1 MSLVQII
8 LEGRKEDFAKKF
20 SNKFTEEQLRAIIDK
35 SDVLPGQHK
44 YLNFLGKVVNP
55 KNFNTDLNIVVK
67 LLEKFSTVS
76 QNLSLKDINQYD
88 KISTLKKVLDDY
100 DNRIRREIK
109 TVDDADV
116 VYEDDEMTVVSPK
129 THKSSCYFGSG
140 TKWCTAASDSGHY
153 DRYNQDGKLF
163 YFVSKTKPTSD
174 PTYKVALLKKF
185 DGTETYY
192 NAPDDSFRTGWIFG
206 TEKLEKILSR
216 INSYISTTFA
226 DQLKIWNDKELA
238 EKERQRLNREANERI
253 QRQKLELAEQ
263 RRQTNEW
270 DIEDTDDIGLRANA
284 LFKYLV
290 SIGELEE
297 LTPELKAQF
306 DRAKRQL
313 AEYQR
318 QYDSQEN
325 AYEDTDLIADMAAVE
340 EELDEFEQLSDVYV
354 LLPVQYGHYGLT
366 QFENMVDGTEWAV
379 GDEGEMEEASREA
392 VESMLDDIGIEG
404 FNRSFVENHI
414 DEDGVESYI
423 RDFFD
428 HDVNENPE
436 VYLDDDSKNL
446 SSSQEEEIAK
456 LKQEEIE
463 LESKRNELETQKEA
477 YDTGNEDWEEQYD
490 AFNDMIFEIEDRLLE
505 IPDEIEEIND
515 NPDGDYD
522 QNDIDK
528 IIDDQVYQY
537 TSNIESFVSNFMGMD
552 YFQWILDHDFINKE
566 ELIESVVDSDGYGF
580 SLNSYDGDVNE
591 EVIDGTTYYIVR
603 VN

>member
-44 YLNFLGKVVNP
+44 YLNFLGKVVNSR
-55 KNFNTDLNIVVK
+55 NFNADLNIVVK

-76 QNLSLKDINQYD
+76 QNLNLKDINQYD
-88 KISTLKKVLDDY
+88 KISTLKKELDDY

-116 VYEDDEMTVVSPK
+116 VYEDNEMTVVSPK

-185 DGTETYY
+185 DGSETYY
-192 NAPDDSFRTGWIFG
+192 DAPDDSFRTGWIFG

-238 EKERQRLNREANERI
+238 EKERQRLNREANERA
-253 QRQKLELAEQ
+253 QRQQLERAEQ

-270 DIEDTDDIGLRANA
+270 DLEDTDDIGLRANA

-290 SIGELEE
+290 SIDNLQE
-297 LTPELKAQF
+297 LTPEIKA
-306 DRAKRQL
+306 RIVAAEREL
-313 AEYQR
+313 AQYQE

-325 AYEDTDLIADMAAVE
+325 ADEDTDLVDNIAALEV
-340 EELDEFEQLSDVYV
+340 ELDEYKELTDVYT
-354 LLPVQYGHYGLT
+354 LLPAQYGHHGLT
-366 QFENMVDGTEWAV
+366 QFENILDGTEWAV
-379 GDEGEMEEASREA
+379 GNESEMEEASRES
-392 VESMLDDIGIEG
+392 VESLIDDMGVQG
-404 FNRSFVENHI
+404 FNRSFVENYVN
-414 DEDGVESYI
+414 EDAVESYI
-423 RDFFD
+423 RDFFNQ
-428 HDVNENPE
+428 DVYESPE
-436 VYLDDDSKNL
+436 SYLDDDDKHT
-446 SSSQEEEIAK
+446 SSSQKQEIEN
-456 LKQEEIE
+456 LRQEEIE
-463 LESKRNELETQKEA
+463 LDTERNELNSDDFE
-477 YDTGNEDWEEQYD
+477 EDYIEQRTS
-490 AFNDMIFEIEDRLLE
+490 EIETRLLE
-505 IPDEIEEIND
+505 IQDEMDEISD

-522 QNDIDK
+522 EDAIERVIDER
-528 IIDDQVYQY
+528 VSNY
-537 TSNIESFVSNFMGMD
+537 TSDLESFVGDFMGTD
-552 YFQWILDHDFINKE
+552 YFEWIVDNDFIDKDA
-566 ELIESVVDSDGYGF
+566 LIEGAVDSDGYGV
-580 SLNSYDGDVNE
+580 SLSSYDGDVNE
-591 EVIDGTTYYIVR
+591 EVIDDITYYIIR
-603 VN
+603 VS

>member
-116 VYEDDEMTVVSPK
+116 VYEDNEMTVVSPK

-238 EKERQRLNREANERI
+238 EKERQRLNREANERV
-253 QRQKLELAEQ
+253 QRQKLELAE
-263 RRQTNEW
+263 RRRESNDW
-270 DIEDTDDIGLRANA
+270 DLEDTDDIGLRANA

-290 SIGELEE
+290 SINNLQELTLENKSEIARIENEITRLQAEYDNDEEVRGDLLDEISELE
-297 LTPELKAQF
+297 
-306 DRAKRQL
+306 D
-313 AEYQR
+313 
-318 QYDSQEN
+318 
-325 AYEDTDLIADMAAVE
+325 
-340 EELDEFEQLSDVYV
+340 ELDEYKELTDVYT

-379 GDEGEMEEASREA
+379 GDEGEMEQASREG
-392 VESMLDDIGIEG
+392 VESMLDDIGFEG
-404 FNRSFVENHI
+404 FNPSFIENHI

-423 RDFFD
+423 RDFFN
-428 HDVNENPE
+428 HDVYDNPE
-436 VYLDDDSKNL
+436 SYLDDDNKEI
-446 SSSQEEEIAK
+446 SSSQKQEIAE
-456 LKQEEIE
+456 LRQEEIE
-463 LESKRNELETQKEA
+463 LDTKRNELETQKEA

-490 AFNDMIFEIEDRLLE
+490 AFNDMISEIEDRLLE
-505 IPDEIEEIND
+505 IQDEIEEINN

-522 QNDIDK
+522 EDAIERV
-528 IIDDQVYQY
+528 IDDRVSDY
-537 TSNIESFVSNFMGMD
+537 TRDIESFVSEFMGTD
-552 YFQWILDHDFINKE
+552 YFEWIIEHDFIDKDG
-566 ELIESVVDSDGYGF
+566 LIEGVIESDGYGV
-580 SLNSYDGDVNE
+580 SLSSYDGDVNE
-591 EVIDGTTYYIVR
+591 EVVDGKTYYIIR
-603 VN
+603 VS

>member
-8 LEGRKEDFAKKF
+8 LESRKEDFAKKF
-20 SNKFTEEQLRAIIDK
+20 SNKFTEEQLRVIIDK

-55 KNFNTDLNIVVK
+55 RNFNADLNIVVK
-67 LLEKFSTVS
+67 LLEKFSTIS
-76 QNLSLKDINQYD
+76 QNLNLKDINQYD
-88 KISTLKKVLDDY
+88 KISTLKKELDDY

-116 VYEDDEMTVVSPK
+116 VYEDNEMTVVSPK

-238 EKERQRLNREANERI
+238 EKETQRLNREANERA
-253 QRQKLELAEQ
+253 QRQQLERAEQ

-270 DIEDTDDIGLRANA
+270 DLEDTDDIGLRANA

-290 SIGELEE
+290 SIDNLQE
-297 LTPELKAQF
+297 LTPEIKA
-306 DRAKRQL
+306 RIVAAEREL
-313 AEYQR
+313 AQYQE

-325 AYEDTDLIADMAAVE
+325 ADEDTDLVDNIAALEV
-340 EELDEFEQLSDVYV
+340 ELDEYKELTDVYT
-354 LLPVQYGHYGLT
+354 LLPAQYGHYGLT
-366 QFENMVDGTEWAV
+366 QFENILDGTEWAV
-379 GDEGEMEEASREA
+379 GNESEMEEASREA
-392 VESMLDDIGIEG
+392 VESLIDDIGIEG
-404 FNRSFVENHI
+404 FNPSFIENHI

-423 RDFFD
+423 RDFFN
-428 HDVNENPE
+428 HDVYDSPE
-436 VYLDDDSKNL
+436 SYLDDDDKEI
-446 SSSQEEEIAK
+446 SSSQKQEIAE
-456 LKQEEIE
+456 LRQEEIE
-463 LESKRNELETQKEA
+463 LDTERDELNSDDFE
-477 YDTGNEDWEEQYD
+477 EDYIEQRTS
-490 AFNDMIFEIEDRLLE
+490 EIETRLLE
-505 IPDEIEEIND
+505 IQDEIEEINN

-522 QNDIDK
+522 EEAIEK
-528 IIDDQVYQY
+528 AIDDKVSEY
-537 TSNIESFVSNFMGMD
+537 TGNIESFVSNFIGID
-552 YFQWILDHDFINKE
+552 YVQWIRDHDFIDKDAF
-566 ELIESVVDSDGYGF
+566 IESIVDADGYGI

-591 EVIDGTTYYIVR
+591 EVVDGRTYYIIR
-603 VN
+603 VS

>member
-55 KNFNTDLNIVVK
+55 RNFNSDLNIVVK
-67 LLEKFSTVS
+67 LLEKFSTIS
-76 QNLSLKDINQYD
+76 QNLNLKDINQYD
-88 KISTLKKVLDDY
+88 KISTLKKELDDY

-116 VYEDDEMTVVSPK
+116 VYEDNEMTVVSPK

-253 QRQKLELAEQ
+253 QRQKLELAE
-263 RRQTNEW
+263 RRRESNDW
-270 DIEDTDDIGLRANA
+270 DLEDTDDIGLRANA

-290 SIGELEE
+290 SISELEE
-297 LTPELKAQF
+297 LTPEIKNRIAE
-306 DRAKRQL
+306 AERQL
-313 AEYQR
+313 SQYQE

-325 AYEDTDLIADMAAVE
+325 ANEDTDLVDNIAALEV
-340 EELDEFEQLSDVYV
+340 ELDEYKELSDVYV

-379 GDEGEMEEASREA
+379 GDESEMEQSSREA
-392 VESMLDDIGIEG
+392 VESLIDDIGIEG
-404 FNRSFVENHI
+404 FNPSFIENHI

-423 RDFFD
+423 RDFFN
-428 HDVNENPE
+428 HDVYDSPE
-436 VYLDDDSKNL
+436 SYLDDDDKEI
-446 SSSQEEEIAK
+446 SSSQKQEIAE
-456 LKQEEIE
+456 LRQEEIE
-463 LESKRNELETQKEA
+463 LDTERDELNSDDFE
-477 YDTGNEDWEEQYD
+477 EDYIEQRTS
-490 AFNDMIFEIEDRLLE
+490 EIETRLLE
-505 IPDEIEEIND
+505 IQDEIEEINN

-522 QNDIDK
+522 EEAIEK
-528 IIDDQVYQY
+528 AIDDKVSEY
-537 TSNIESFVSNFMGMD
+537 TGNIESFVSNFIGID
-552 YFQWILDHDFINKE
+552 YVQWIRDHDFIDKDSF
-566 ELIESVVDSDGYGF
+566 IESVVDADGYGI

-591 EVIDGTTYYIVR
+591 EVVDGRTYYIIR
-603 VN
+603 VS

>member
-55 KNFNTDLNIVVK
+55 KNFNADLNIVVK

-88 KISTLKKVLDDY
+88 KISTLKKELDDY

-116 VYEDDEMTVVSPK
+116 VYEDNEMTVVSPK

-238 EKERQRLNREANERI
+238 EKERQRLNREANERV
-253 QRQKLELAEQ
+253 QRQKLELAE
-263 RRQTNEW
+263 RRRESNDW
-270 DIEDTDDIGLRANA
+270 DLEDTDDIGLRANA

-290 SIGELEE
+290 SINNLQELTLENKSEIARIENEITRLQAEYDNDEEVRGDLLDEISELE
-297 LTPELKAQF
+297 
-306 DRAKRQL
+306 D
-313 AEYQR
+313 
-318 QYDSQEN
+318 
-325 AYEDTDLIADMAAVE
+325 
-340 EELDEFEQLSDVYV
+340 ELDEYKELTDVYT

-379 GDEGEMEEASREA
+379 GDESEMEQASREG
-392 VESMLDDIGIEG
+392 VESMLDDIGFEG
-404 FNRSFVENHI
+404 FNPSFIENHI

-423 RDFFD
+423 RDFFN
-428 HDVNENPE
+428 HDVYDNPE
-436 VYLDDDSKNL
+436 SYLDDDNKEI
-446 SSSQEEEIAK
+446 SSSQKQEIAE
-456 LKQEEIE
+456 LRQEEIE
-463 LESKRNELETQKEA
+463 LDTKRNELETQKEA

-490 AFNDMIFEIEDRLLE
+490 AFNDMISEIEDRLLE

-515 NPDGDYD
+515 NPNGDYD

-552 YFQWILDHDFINKE
+552 YFQWIIDHDFINKE
-566 ELIESVVDSDGYGF
+566 ELIESVVDSDGYGI

>member
-55 KNFNTDLNIVVK
+55 RNFNADLNIVVK
-67 LLEKFSTVS
+67 LLEKFSTIS
-76 QNLSLKDINQYD
+76 QNLNLKDINQYD
-88 KISTLKKVLDDY
+88 KISTLKKELDDY

-116 VYEDDEMTVVSPK
+116 VYEDNEMTVVSPK

-226 DQLKIWNDKELA
+226 DQLKIWNDNELA
-238 EKERQRLNREANERI
+238 EKERQRLNREANERA
-253 QRQKLELAEQ
+253 QRGQLARAEQ

-270 DIEDTDDIGLRANA
+270 DLEDTDDVGLRANA

-290 SIGELEE
+290 SIDNLQE
-297 LTPELKAQF
+297 LTPENKSEIARIENEITRLQ
-306 DRAKRQL
+306 
-313 AEYQR
+313 AEYDNDEEVR
-318 QYDSQEN
+318 GDLLDEISEL
-325 AYEDTDLIADMAAVE
+325 EDKLG
-340 EELDEFEQLSDVYV
+340 ELDELTDVYT
-354 LLPVQYGHYGLT
+354 LLPAQYGHYGLT
-366 QFENMVDGTEWAV
+366 QFENIVDGTEWAV
-379 GDEGEMEEASREA
+379 GNESEMEEASREA
-392 VESMLDDIGIEG
+392 VESLIDDIGLEG
-404 FNRSFVENHI
+404 FNPSFIENHI

-423 RDFFD
+423 RDFFN
-428 HDVNENPE
+428 HDVYDSPE
-436 VYLDDDSKNL
+436 SYLDDDDKEI
-446 SSSQEEEIAK
+446 SSSQKQEIAE
-456 LKQEEIE
+456 LRQEEIE
-463 LESKRNELETQKEA
+463 LDTERDELNSDDFE
-477 YDTGNEDWEEQYD
+477 EDYIEQRTS
-490 AFNDMIFEIEDRLLE
+490 EIETRLLE
-505 IPDEIEEIND
+505 IQDEIEEINN

-522 QNDIDK
+522 EEAIEK
-528 IIDDQVYQY
+528 AIDDKVSEY
-537 TSNIESFVSNFMGMD
+537 TGNIESFVSNFIGID
-552 YFQWILDHDFINKE
+552 YVQWIRDHDFIDKDAF
-566 ELIESVVDSDGYGF
+566 IESIVDADGYGI

-591 EVIDGTTYYIVR
+591 EVVDGRTYYIIR
-603 VN
+603 VS

>member
-55 KNFNTDLNIVVK
+55 RNFNADLNIVVK

-116 VYEDDEMTVVSPK
+116 VYEDNEMIVVSPK

-140 TKWCTAASDSGHY
+140 TKWCTTASDSGHY

-163 YFVSKTKPTSD
+163 YFISKTKPTSD

-253 QRQKLELAEQ
+253 QRQKLELAER

-297 LTPELKAQF
+297 LTPEIKTRIAE
-306 DRAKRQL
+306 AERQL
-313 AEYQR
+313 AQYQE

-325 AYEDTDLIADMAAVE
+325 ANEDTDLVDNIAALEV
-340 EELDEFEQLSDVYV
+340 ELDEYKELSDVYV

-379 GDEGEMEEASREA
+379 GDESEMEQSSREA
-392 VESMLDDIGIEG
+392 VESLIDDIGIEG
-404 FNRSFVENHI
+404 FNPSFIENHI

-423 RDFFD
+423 RDFFN
-428 HDVNENPE
+428 HDVYDSPE
-436 VYLDDDSKNL
+436 SYLDDDDKEI
-446 SSSQEEEIAK
+446 SSSQKQEIAE
-456 LKQEEIE
+456 LRQEEIE
-463 LESKRNELETQKEA
+463 LDTERDELNSDDFE
-477 YDTGNEDWEEQYD
+477 EDYIEQRTS
-490 AFNDMIFEIEDRLLE
+490 EIETRLLE
-505 IPDEIEEIND
+505 IQDEIEEINN

-522 QNDIDK
+522 EEAIEK
-528 IIDDQVYQY
+528 AIDDKVSEY
-537 TSNIESFVSNFMGMD
+537 TGNIESFVSNFIGID
-552 YFQWILDHDFINKE
+552 YVQWIRDHDFIDRDSF
-566 ELIESVVDSDGYGF
+566 IESVVDADGYGI

-591 EVIDGTTYYIVR
+591 EVIDGRTYYIIR
-603 VN
+603 VS

>member
-55 KNFNTDLNIVVK
+55 RNFNADLNIVVK

-116 VYEDDEMTVVSPK
+116 VYEDNEMIVVSPK

-140 TKWCTAASDSGHY
+140 TKWCTTASDSGHY

-163 YFVSKTKPTSD
+163 YFISKTKPTSD

-253 QRQKLELAEQ
+253 QREKLERAEQ

-297 LTPELKAQF
+297 LTPEIKTRIAE
-306 DRAKRQL
+306 AERQL
-313 AEYQR
+313 AQYQE

-325 AYEDTDLIADMAAVE
+325 ANEDTDLVANIEALE
-340 EELDEFEQLSDVYV
+340 EELDGYKELTDVYG

-366 QFENMVDGTEWAV
+366 QFENIVDGTEWAV

-456 LKQEEIE
+456 LKQEEV
-463 LESKRNELETQKEA
+463 ELETER
-477 YDTGNEDWEEQYD
+477 DELNSDDFEEDYIEQRTS
-490 AFNDMIFEIEDRLLE
+490 EIETRLLE
-505 IPDEIEEIND
+505 IQDEIEEIND
-515 NPDGDYD
+515 NPNGDYD

-566 ELIESVVDSDGYGF
+566 ELIESVVDSDGYGI

>member
-1 MSLVQII
+1 M
-8 LEGRKEDFAKKF
+8 
-20 SNKFTEEQLRAIIDK
+20 
-35 SDVLPGQHK
+35 
-44 YLNFLGKVVNP
+44 VNP
-55 KNFNTDLNIVVK
+55 KNFNADLNIVVK

-116 VYEDDEMTVVSPK
+116 VYEDNEMTVVSPK

-290 SIGELEE
+290 SINNLQELTLENKSEIARIENEITRLQAEYDNDEEVRGDLLDEISELE
-297 LTPELKAQF
+297 
-306 DRAKRQL
+306 D
-313 AEYQR
+313 
-318 QYDSQEN
+318 
-325 AYEDTDLIADMAAVE
+325 
-340 EELDEFEQLSDVYV
+340 ELDEYKELTDVYT

-379 GDEGEMEEASREA
+379 GDEGEMEQASREG
-392 VESMLDDIGIEG
+392 VESMLDDIGFEG
-404 FNRSFVENHI
+404 FNPSFIENHI

-423 RDFFD
+423 RDFFN
-428 HDVNENPE
+428 HDVYDNPE
-436 VYLDDDSKNL
+436 SYLDDDNKEI
-446 SSSQEEEIAK
+446 SSSQKQEIAE
-456 LKQEEIE
+456 LRQEEIE
-463 LESKRNELETQKEA
+463 LDTKRNELETQKEA

-490 AFNDMIFEIEDRLLE
+490 AFNDMISEIEDRLLE
-505 IPDEIEEIND
+505 IQDEIEEINN
-515 NPDGDYD
+515 NPDGDYNED
-522 QNDIDK
+522 DIEK
-528 IIDDQVYQY
+528 VIDDRVSEY
-537 TSNIESFVSNFMGMD
+537 TSNIESFVNNFIGVE
-552 YFQWILDHDFINKE
+552 YLQWILDHDFIDKDAF
-566 ELIESVVDSDGYGF
+566 IESVVDSDGYGI

-591 EVIDGTTYYIVR
+591 EVIDGRTYYIIR

>member
-55 KNFNTDLNIVVK
+55 RNFNADLNIVVK

-88 KISTLKKVLDDY
+88 KIGTLKKVLDDY

-116 VYEDDEMTVVSPK
+116 VYEDNEMIVVSPK

-140 TKWCTAASDSGHY
+140 TKWCTTASDSGHY

-163 YFVSKTKPTSD
+163 YFISKTKPTSD

-253 QRQKLELAEQ
+253 QRQKLERAEQ

-297 LTPELKAQF
+297 LTPEIKTRIAE
-306 DRAKRQL
+306 AERQL
-313 AEYQR
+313 AQYQE

-325 AYEDTDLIADMAAVE
+325 ANEDTDLVANIEALE
-340 EELDEFEQLSDVYV
+340 EELDGYKELTDVYG

-366 QFENMVDGTEWAV
+366 QFENIVDGTEWAV

-456 LKQEEIE
+456 LKQEEV
-463 LESKRNELETQKEA
+463 ELETER
-477 YDTGNEDWEEQYD
+477 DELNSDDFEEDYIEQRTS
-490 AFNDMIFEIEDRLLE
+490 EIETRLLE
-505 IPDEIEEIND
+505 IQDEIEEIND
-515 NPDGDYD
+515 NPNGDYD

-552 YFQWILDHDFINKE
+552 YFQWILDHNFINKG
-566 ELIESVVDSDGYGF
+566 ELIESVVDSDGYGV

>member
-55 KNFNTDLNIVVK
+55 RNFNADLNIVVK
-67 LLEKFSTVS
+67 LLEKFSTIS

-116 VYEDDEMTVVSPK
+116 VYEDDEMIVVSPK

-140 TKWCTAASDSGHY
+140 TKWCTTASDSGHY

-163 YFVSKTKPTSD
+163 YFISKTKPTSD

-185 DGTETYY
+185 DGSETYY

-226 DQLKIWNDKELA
+226 DQIKIWNDKELA

-253 QRQKLELAEQ
+253 QRQQLERAEQ

-270 DIEDTDDIGLRANA
+270 DLEDTDDIGLRANA

-290 SIGELEE
+290 SIDNLQE
-297 LTPELKAQF
+297 LTPEIKA
-306 DRAKRQL
+306 RIVAAEREL
-313 AEYQR
+313 AQYQE

-325 AYEDTDLIADMAAVE
+325 ANEDTDLVDNIAALEV
-340 EELDEFEQLSDVYV
+340 ELDEYKELTDVYT
-354 LLPVQYGHYGLT
+354 LLPAQYGHHGLT
-366 QFENMVDGTEWAV
+366 QFENILDGTEWAV
-379 GDEGEMEEASREA
+379 GDESEMEEASRES
-392 VESMLDDIGIEG
+392 VESLLDDMGIQG
-404 FNRSFVENHI
+404 FNRSFVENYI
-414 DEDGVESYI
+414 DEDAAESYI
-423 RDFFD
+423 RDFFN
-428 HDVNENPE
+428 HDVYDSPE
-436 VYLDDDSKNL
+436 SYLSDDDKEI
-446 SSSQEEEIAK
+446 SSSQKQEIAE
-456 LKQEEIE
+456 LRQEEIE
-463 LESKRNELETQKEA
+463 LDTERNELNSDDFE
-477 YDTGNEDWEEQYD
+477 EDYIEQRTS
-490 AFNDMIFEIEDRLLE
+490 EIEIRLLE
-505 IPDEIEEIND
+505 IQDEIEEINN

-522 QNDIDK
+522 EDAIEK
-528 IIDDQVYQY
+528 VIDDRVSDY
-537 TSNIESFVSNFMGMD
+537 TSDLESFVSDFLGTD
-552 YFQWILDHDFINKE
+552 YFEWIVDNDLIDKNG
-566 ELIESVVDSDGYGF
+566 LIEGVVESDGYGV
-580 SLNSYDGDVNE
+580 SLSSYDGDVNE
-591 EVIDGTTYYIVR
+591 EVVDGRTYYIIR
-603 VN
+603 VS

>member
-55 KNFNTDLNIVVK
+55 KNFNADLNIVVK

-88 KISTLKKVLDDY
+88 KISTLKKELDDY

-116 VYEDDEMTVVSPK
+116 VYEDNEMTVVSPK

-226 DQLKIWNDKELA
+226 DQIKIWNDKELA
-238 EKERQRLNREANERI
+238 EKERQRLNREANERV
-253 QRQKLELAEQ
+253 QRQKLELAE
-263 RRQTNEW
+263 RRRESNDW
-270 DIEDTDDIGLRANA
+270 DLEDTDDIGLRANA

-290 SIGELEE
+290 SINNLQELTLENKSEIARIENEITRLQAEYDNDEEVRGDLLDEISELE
-297 LTPELKAQF
+297 
-306 DRAKRQL
+306 D
-313 AEYQR
+313 
-318 QYDSQEN
+318 
-325 AYEDTDLIADMAAVE
+325 
-340 EELDEFEQLSDVYV
+340 ELDEYKELTDVYT

-379 GDEGEMEEASREA
+379 GDESEMEQASLSA
-392 VESMLDDIGIEG
+392 VESLLDDIGFEG
-404 FNRSFVENHI
+404 FNPSFIENHI

-423 RDFFD
+423 RDFFN
-428 HDVNENPE
+428 HDVYDNPE
-436 VYLDDDSKNL
+436 SYLDDDNKEI
-446 SSSQEEEIAK
+446 SSSQKQEIAE
-456 LKQEEIE
+456 LRQEEIE
-463 LESKRNELETQKEA
+463 LDTKRNELETQKEA

-490 AFNDMIFEIEDRLLE
+490 AFNDMISEIEDRLLE
-505 IPDEIEEIND
+505 IPDEIEEINN
-515 NPDGDYD
+515 NPDGDYNED
-522 QNDIDK
+522 DIEK
-528 IIDDQVYQY
+528 VIDDRVSEY
-537 TSNIESFVSNFMGMD
+537 TSNIESFVNNFIGVE
-552 YFQWILDHDFINKE
+552 YLQWILDHDFIDKDAF
-566 ELIESVVDSDGYGF
+566 IESVVDSDGYGI

-591 EVIDGTTYYIVR
+591 EVIDGRTYYIIR

>member
-1 MSLVQII
+1 M
-8 LEGRKEDFAKKF
+8 
-20 SNKFTEEQLRAIIDK
+20 
-35 SDVLPGQHK
+35 
-44 YLNFLGKVVNP
+44 VNP
-55 KNFNTDLNIVVK
+55 KNFNADLNIVVK

-116 VYEDDEMTVVSPK
+116 VYEDNEMTVVSPK

-238 EKERQRLNREANERI
+238 EKERQRLNREANERV

-290 SIGELEE
+290 SINNLQELTLENKSEIARIENEITRLQAEYDNDEEVRGDLLDEISELE
-297 LTPELKAQF
+297 
-306 DRAKRQL
+306 D
-313 AEYQR
+313 
-318 QYDSQEN
+318 
-325 AYEDTDLIADMAAVE
+325 
-340 EELDEFEQLSDVYV
+340 ELDEYKELTDVYT

-379 GDEGEMEEASREA
+379 GDEGEMEQASREG
-392 VESMLDDIGIEG
+392 VESMLDDIGFEG
-404 FNRSFVENHI
+404 FNPSFIENHI

-423 RDFFD
+423 RDFFN
-428 HDVNENPE
+428 HDVYDNPE
-436 VYLDDDSKNL
+436 SYLDDDNKEI
-446 SSSQEEEIAK
+446 SSSQKQEIAE
-456 LKQEEIE
+456 LRQEEIE
-463 LESKRNELETQKEA
+463 LDTKRNELETQKEA

-490 AFNDMIFEIEDRLLE
+490 AFNDMISEIEDRLLE
-505 IPDEIEEIND
+505 IQDEIEEINN
-515 NPDGDYD
+515 NPDGDYNED
-522 QNDIDK
+522 DIEK
-528 IIDDQVYQY
+528 VIDDRVSEY
-537 TSNIESFVSNFMGMD
+537 TSNIESFVNNFIGVE
-552 YFQWILDHDFINKE
+552 YLQWILDHDFIDKDAF
-566 ELIESVVDSDGYGF
+566 IESVVDSDGYGI

-591 EVIDGTTYYIVR
+591 EVIDGRTYYIIR

>member
-55 KNFNTDLNIVVK
+55 RNFNADLNIVVK
-67 LLEKFSTVS
+67 LLEKFSTIS

-116 VYEDDEMTVVSPK
+116 VYEDDEMIVVSPK

-140 TKWCTAASDSGHY
+140 TKWCTTASDSGHY

-163 YFVSKTKPTSD
+163 YFISKTKPTSD

-253 QRQKLELAEQ
+253 QRQKLELAE
-263 RRQTNEW
+263 RRRENNDW
-270 DIEDTDDIGLRANA
+270 DLEDTDDIGLRANA

-290 SIGELEE
+290 SISELEE
-297 LTPELKAQF
+297 LTPEIKNRIAEAERELAQ
-306 DRAKRQL
+306 
-313 AEYQR
+313 YQE

-325 AYEDTDLIADMAAVE
+325 ANEDTDLVDNIAALEV
-340 EELDEFEQLSDVYV
+340 ELDEYKELSDVYV

-379 GDEGEMEEASREA
+379 GDESEMEQSSREA
-392 VESMLDDIGIEG
+392 VESLIDDIGIEG
-404 FNRSFVENHI
+404 FNLSFIENHI

-423 RDFFD
+423 RDFFN
-428 HDVNENPE
+428 HDVYDSPE
-436 VYLDDDSKNL
+436 SYLDDDDKEI
-446 SSSQEEEIAK
+446 SSSQKQEIAE
-456 LKQEEIE
+456 LRQEEIE
-463 LESKRNELETQKEA
+463 LDTERDELNSDDFE
-477 YDTGNEDWEEQYD
+477 EDYIEQRTS
-490 AFNDMIFEIEDRLLE
+490 EIETRLLE
-505 IPDEIEEIND
+505 IQDEIEEINN

-522 QNDIDK
+522 EEAIEK
-528 IIDDQVYQY
+528 AIDDKVSEY
-537 TSNIESFVSNFMGMD
+537 TGNIESFVSNFIGID
-552 YFQWILDHDFINKE
+552 YVQWIRDHDFIDKDAF
-566 ELIESVVDSDGYGF
+566 IESVVDVDGYGI

-591 EVIDGTTYYIVR
+591 EVVDGRTYYIIR
-603 VN
+603 VS

>member
-55 KNFNTDLNIVVK
+55 RNFNSDLNIVVK
-67 LLEKFSTVS
+67 LLEKFSTIS
-76 QNLSLKDINQYD
+76 QNLNLKDINQYD
-88 KISTLKKVLDDY
+88 KISTLKKELDDY

-116 VYEDDEMTVVSPK
+116 VYEDNEMTVVSPK

-270 DIEDTDDIGLRANA
+270 DLEDTDDVGLRANA

-290 SIGELEE
+290 SINNLQE
-297 LTPELKAQF
+297 LTPENKSEIARIENEITRLQ
-306 DRAKRQL
+306 
-313 AEYQR
+313 AEYDNDEEVR
-318 QYDSQEN
+318 GDLLDEISEL
-325 AYEDTDLIADMAAVE
+325 EDKLD
-340 EELDEFEQLSDVYV
+340 ELDELTDVYT
-354 LLPVQYGHYGLT
+354 LLPAQYGYNGLT
-366 QFENMVDGTEWAV
+366 QFENMIDGTEWAV
-379 GDEGEMEEASREA
+379 GDESEMEQASRES
-392 VESMLDDIGIEG
+392 VESLIDDIGIEG

-414 DEDGVESYI
+414 DEDGVEAYI
-423 RDFFD
+423 RDFFN
-428 HDVNENPE
+428 HDVYNSPE
-436 VYLDDDSKNL
+436 SYLDDDDKEI
-446 SSSQEEEIAK
+446 SSSQKQEIAE
-456 LKQEEIE
+456 LRQEEIK
-463 LESKRNELETQKEA
+463 LDTKRNELETQKEA
-477 YDTGNEDWEEQYD
+477 LDTENETWEEQYD
-490 AFNDMIFEIEDRLLE
+490 AFNDMISEIEDRLLE
-505 IPDEIEEIND
+505 IQDEIEEIND

-522 QNDIDK
+522 EDAIEK
-528 IIDDQVYQY
+528 VIDDRVSDY
-537 TSNIESFVSNFMGMD
+537 TRDIESFVSEFIGTD
-552 YFQWILDHDFINKE
+552 YFQWILDHDFVDKDAF
-566 ELIESVVDSDGYGF
+566 IESVVDSDGYGV

-591 EVIDGTTYYIVR
+591 EVIDGRTYYIIR
-603 VN
+603 VS

>member
-1 MSLVQII
+1 
-8 LEGRKEDFAKKF
+8 LEGRKEDFARKF
-20 SNKFTEEQLRAIIDK
+20 SNKFSEEQLRAIIDK

-55 KNFNTDLNIVVK
+55 RNFNADLNIVVK

-88 KISTLKKVLDDY
+88 KISTLKKTLDDY

-116 VYEDDEMTVVSPK
+116 IYEDNEMIVVSPK

-140 TKWCTAASDSGHY
+140 TKWCTTASDSGHY

-163 YFVSKTKPTSD
+163 YFISKTKPTSD

-185 DGTETYY
+185 DGSETYY

-238 EKERQRLNREANERI
+238 EKETQRLNREANERA
-253 QRQKLELAEQ
+253 QRQQLERAEQ

-270 DIEDTDDIGLRANA
+270 DLEDTDDIGLRANA

-290 SIGELEE
+290 LIDNLQE
-297 LTPELKAQF
+297 LTPEIKA
-306 DRAKRQL
+306 RIVAAEREL
-313 AEYQR
+313 AQYQE

-325 AYEDTDLIADMAAVE
+325 ADEDTDLVDNIAALEV
-340 EELDEFEQLSDVYV
+340 ELDEYKELSDVYV

-366 QFENMVDGTEWAV
+366 QFENILDGTEWAV
-379 GDEGEMEEASREA
+379 GNESEMEEASREA
-392 VESMLDDIGIEG
+392 VESLIDDIGIEG
-404 FNRSFVENHI
+404 FNPSFIENHI

-423 RDFFD
+423 RDFFN
-428 HDVNENPE
+428 HDVYDSPE
-436 VYLDDDSKNL
+436 SYLDDDDKEI
-446 SSSQEEEIAK
+446 SSSQKQEIAE
-456 LKQEEIE
+456 LRQEEIE
-463 LESKRNELETQKEA
+463 LDTERDELNSDDFE
-477 YDTGNEDWEEQYD
+477 EDYIEQRTS
-490 AFNDMIFEIEDRLLE
+490 EIETRLLE
-505 IPDEIEEIND
+505 IQDEIEEINN

-522 QNDIDK
+522 EEAIEK
-528 IIDDQVYQY
+528 AIDDKVSEY
-537 TSNIESFVSNFMGMD
+537 TGNIESFVSNFIGID
-552 YFQWILDHDFINKE
+552 YVQWIRDHDFIDKDAF
-566 ELIESVVDSDGYGF
+566 IESIVDADGYGI

-591 EVIDGTTYYIVR
+591 EVVDGRTYYIIR
-603 VN
+603 VS

>member
-8 LEGRKEDFAKKF
+8 LEGRKEDFANKF

-55 KNFNTDLNIVVK
+55 RNFNADLNIVVK

-116 VYEDDEMTVVSPK
+116 VYEDNEMTVVSPT

-163 YFVSKTKPTSD
+163 YFISKTKPTSD

-238 EKERQRLNREANERI
+238 EKERQRLNREATERI

-270 DIEDTDDIGLRANA
+270 DIEDTDDIGLKANA

-290 SIGELEE
+290 SIGDIEE
-297 LTPELKAQF
+297 LTPEIKTRIAE
-306 DRAKRQL
+306 AERQL
-313 AEYQR
+313 AQYQE

-325 AYEDTDLIADMAAVE
+325 ANEDTDLVANIEALE
-340 EELDEFEQLSDVYV
+340 EELDGYKELTDVYT

-366 QFENMVDGTEWAV
+366 QFENMASGTEWAV
-379 GDEGEMEEASREA
+379 GNEGEMEEASREA
-392 VESMLDDIGIEG
+392 VESLLEEIGIQG
-404 FNRSFVENHI
+404 FNPSFVENHI

-456 LKQEEIE
+456 LKQEEV
-463 LESKRNELETQKEA
+463 ELETER
-477 YDTGNEDWEEQYD
+477 DELNSDDFEEDYIEQRTS
-490 AFNDMIFEIEDRLLE
+490 EIEDRLLE
-505 IPDEIEEIND
+505 IQDEIEEIND
-515 NPDGDYD
+515 NPNGDYD

-528 IIDDQVYQY
+528 IIDDQVYQF
-537 TSNIESFVSNFMGMD
+537 TRDRESFVSYFMGMD
-552 YFQWILDHDFINKE
+552 YFQWIIDHDFINKE
-566 ELIESVVDSDGYGF
+566 ELIESVVDSDGYGI

-591 EVIDGTTYYIVR
+591 EVIDGRTYYIIR
-603 VN
+603 VS

>member
-55 KNFNTDLNIVVK
+55 RNFNADLNIVVK

-116 VYEDDEMTVVSPK
+116 VYEDDEMIVVSPK

-140 TKWCTAASDSGHY
+140 TKWCTTASDSGHY

-270 DIEDTDDIGLRANA
+270 DIENTDDIGLRANA

-297 LTPELKAQF
+297 LTPEIKTRIAE
-306 DRAKRQL
+306 AERQL
-313 AEYQR
+313 AQYQE

-325 AYEDTDLIADMAAVE
+325 ANEDTDLVANIEALE
-340 EELDEFEQLSDVYV
+340 EELDGYKELTDVYT

-379 GDEGEMEEASREA
+379 GDEGEMEQASREA

-456 LKQEEIE
+456 LKQEEV
-463 LESKRNELETQKEA
+463 ELETER
-477 YDTGNEDWEEQYD
+477 DELNSDDFEEDYIEQRTS
-490 AFNDMIFEIEDRLLE
+490 EIETRLLE
-505 IPDEIEEIND
+505 IQDEIEEIND
-515 NPDGDYD
+515 NPNGDYD

-566 ELIESVVDSDGYGF
+566 ELIESVVDSDGYGV
-580 SLNSYDGDVNE
+580 SLSSYDGDVNE

-603 VN
+603 VS

>member
-20 SNKFTEEQLRAIIDK
+20 SNKFTEEQLRVIIDK

-55 KNFNTDLNIVVK
+55 RNFNSDLNIAVK
-67 LLEKFSTVS
+67 LLEKFSTVG
-76 QNLSLKDINQYD
+76 QNLSLKDINKYD
-88 KISTLKKVLDDY
+88 KISTLKNALDDY

-116 VYEDDEMTVVSPK
+116 VYEDNEMIVVSPK
-129 THKSSCYFGSG
+129 THKSSCYFGAG
-140 TKWCTAASDSGHY
+140 TKWCTTSTDSGHY

-163 YFVSKTKPTSD
+163 YFISKTKPTSD

-185 DGTETYY
+185 DGNETYY

-226 DQLKIWNDKELA
+226 DQIKIWNDKELA
-238 EKERQRLNREANERI
+238 EKERQRLNREADER
-253 QRQKLELAEQ
+253 RRREKLAAAEE

-270 DIEDTDDIGLRANA
+270 DIEDTDDVGIRANA

-297 LTPELKAQF
+297 LTPELKAQI
-306 DRAKRQL
+306 DRAERQL

-325 AYEDTDLIADMAAVE
+325 ANEDTDLVADIAAVE
-340 EELDEFEQLSDVYV
+340 DELDELKQLSDVYV

-366 QFENMVDGTEWAV
+366 QFENMVDETEWAV
-379 GDEGEMEEASREA
+379 GDEGEMEEASRDA
-392 VESMLDDIGIEG
+392 VQSLLDDMGFEG
-404 FNRSFVENHI
+404 FSKSFVENYI
-414 DEDGVESYI
+414 DEDAVESYI

-428 HDVNENPE
+428 HDINENPD
-436 VYLDDDSKNL
+436 VYLDESERELSDSQK
-446 SSSQEEEIAK
+446 QEIEK

-463 LESKRNELETQKEA
+463 LESERDELDPDDFE
-477 YDTGNEDWEEQYD
+477 EDYIEERTSQ
-490 AFNDMIFEIEDRLLE
+490 IEDRLLE
-505 IPDEIEEIND
+505 IADEIEEIND
-515 NPDGDYD
+515 NPDGDYSQD
-522 QNDIDK
+522 AIDNAVEDRVND
-528 IIDDQVYQY
+528 Y
-537 TSNIESFVSNFMGMD
+537 SRNLESFVVDFLGID
-552 YFQWILDHDFINKE
+552 YHDFIIDNDFIDKDNF
-566 ELIESVVDSDGYGF
+566 IQGVVDSDGYGV
-580 SLNSYDGDVNE
+580 SLSSYDGDYNE
-591 EVIDGTTYYIVR
+591 VEVDGRTYYIIR
-603 VN
+603 VS

>member
-55 KNFNTDLNIVVK
+55 RNFNADLNIVVK

-116 VYEDDEMTVVSPK
+116 VYEDNEMIVVSPK

-140 TKWCTAASDSGHY
+140 TKWCTTASDSGHY

-163 YFVSKTKPTSD
+163 YFISKTKPTSD

-185 DGTETYY
+185 DGNETYY

-226 DQLKIWNDKELA
+226 DQIKIWNDKELA

-297 LTPELKAQF
+297 LTPEIKTRIAE
-306 DRAKRQL
+306 AERQL
-313 AEYQR
+313 AQYQE

-325 AYEDTDLIADMAAVE
+325 ANEDTDLVANIEALE
-340 EELDEFEQLSDVYV
+340 EELDGYKE
-354 LLPVQYGHYGLT
+354 LT
-366 QFENMVDGTEWAV
+366 DSNTGIMV
-379 GDEGEMEEASREA
+379 
-392 VESMLDDIGIEG
+392 
-404 FNRSFVENHI
+404 
-414 DEDGVESYI
+414 
-423 RDFFD
+423 
-428 HDVNENPE
+428 
-436 VYLDDDSKNL
+436 
-446 SSSQEEEIAK
+446 
-456 LKQEEIE
+456 
-463 LESKRNELETQKEA
+463 
-477 YDTGNEDWEEQYD
+477 
-490 AFNDMIFEIEDRLLE
+490 
-505 IPDEIEEIND
+505 
-515 NPDGDYD
+515 
-522 QNDIDK
+522 
-528 IIDDQVYQY
+528 
-537 TSNIESFVSNFMGMD
+537 
-552 YFQWILDHDFINKE
+552 
-566 ELIESVVDSDGYGF
+566 
-580 SLNSYDGDVNE
+580 
-591 EVIDGTTYYIVR
+591 
-603 VN
+603 

>member
-55 KNFNTDLNIVVK
+55 RNFNADLNIVVK
-67 LLEKFSTVS
+67 LLEKFSTIS
-76 QNLSLKDINQYD
+76 QNLNLKDINQYD
-88 KISTLKKVLDDY
+88 KISTLKKELDDY

-116 VYEDDEMTVVSPK
+116 VYEDNEMTVVSPK

-226 DQLKIWNDKELA
+226 DQLKIWNDNELA
-238 EKERQRLNREANERI
+238 EKERQRLNREANERA
-253 QRQKLELAEQ
+253 QRGQLARAEQ

-270 DIEDTDDIGLRANA
+270 DLEDTDDVGLRANA

-290 SIGELEE
+290 SIDNLQE
-297 LTPELKAQF
+297 LTPEIKA
-306 DRAKRQL
+306 RIVAAEREL
-313 AEYQR
+313 AQYQE

-325 AYEDTDLIADMAAVE
+325 ADEDTDLVDNIAALEV
-340 EELDEFEQLSDVYV
+340 ELDEYKELTDVYT
-354 LLPVQYGHYGLT
+354 LLPAQYGHYGLT
-366 QFENMVDGTEWAV
+366 QFENILDGTEWAV
-379 GDEGEMEEASREA
+379 GNESEMEEASREA
-392 VESMLDDIGIEG
+392 VESLIDDIGIEG
-404 FNRSFVENHI
+404 FNPSFIENHI

-423 RDFFD
+423 RDFFN
-428 HDVNENPE
+428 HDVYDSPE
-436 VYLDDDSKNL
+436 SYLDDDDKEI
-446 SSSQEEEIAK
+446 SSSQKQEIAE
-456 LKQEEIE
+456 LRQEEIE
-463 LESKRNELETQKEA
+463 LDTERDELNSDDFE
-477 YDTGNEDWEEQYD
+477 EDYIEQRTS
-490 AFNDMIFEIEDRLLE
+490 EIETRLLE
-505 IPDEIEEIND
+505 IQDEIEEINN

-522 QNDIDK
+522 EEAIEK
-528 IIDDQVYQY
+528 AIDDKVSEY
-537 TSNIESFVSNFMGMD
+537 TGNIESFVSNFIGID
-552 YFQWILDHDFINKE
+552 YVQWIRDHDFIDKDAF
-566 ELIESVVDSDGYGF
+566 IESIVDADGYGI

-591 EVIDGTTYYIVR
+591 EVVDGRRYYIIR

>member
-55 KNFNTDLNIVVK
+55 RNFNADLNIVVK
-67 LLEKFSTVS
+67 LLEKFSTIS
-76 QNLSLKDINQYD
+76 QNLNLKDINQYD
-88 KISTLKKVLDDY
+88 KISTLKKELDDY

-116 VYEDDEMTVVSPK
+116 VYEDNEMTVVSPK

-140 TKWCTAASDSGHY
+140 TKWCTTASDSGHY
-153 DRYNQDGKLF
+153 DKYNQDGKLF
-163 YFVSKTKPTSD
+163 YFISKTKPTSD

-253 QRQKLELAEQ
+253 QREQLARAEQ

-270 DIEDTDDIGLRANA
+270 DLEDTDDVGLRANA

-290 SIGELEE
+290 SKGDLQE
-297 LTPELKAQF
+297 LTPENKSEITRIENEITRLQ
-306 DRAKRQL
+306 
-313 AEYQR
+313 AEYDNDEEVR
-318 QYDSQEN
+318 GDLLDEISEL
-325 AYEDTDLIADMAAVE
+325 EDKLG
-340 EELDEFEQLSDVYV
+340 ELDELTDVYT
-354 LLPVQYGHYGLT
+354 LLPAQYGFYGLT
-366 QFENMVDGTEWAV
+366 QFENIVDGTEWAV
-379 GDEGEMEEASREA
+379 GDESEMEEASRSS
-392 VESMLDDIGIEG
+392 VESLIDDIGIGG
-404 FNRSFVENHI
+404 FNRSFVENYV
-414 DEDGVESYI
+414 DEDAVESYI
-423 RDFFD
+423 RDFFNY
-428 HDVNENPE
+428 DVYENPD
-436 VYLDDDSKNL
+436 VYLDDSDKEI
-446 SSSQEEEIAK
+446 SSSQKEEIAK
-456 LKQEEIE
+456 LRQEEIE
-463 LESKRNELETQKEA
+463 LDTKRNELETQKEA
-477 YDTGNEDWEEQYD
+477 LDTENETWEEQYD
-490 AFNDMIFEIEDRLLE
+490 EFNDIISEIEDRLLE
-505 IPDEIEEIND
+505 IQDEIEEINN

-522 QNDIDK
+522 EDAIERV
-528 IIDDQVYQY
+528 IDDRVSDY
-537 TSNIESFVSNFMGMD
+537 TRDIESFVSEFMGTD
-552 YFQWILDHDFINKE
+552 YFEWIIEHDFIDKDG
-566 ELIESVVDSDGYGF
+566 LIEGVVESDGYGV
-580 SLNSYDGDVNE
+580 SLSSYDGDVNE
-591 EVIDGTTYYIVR
+591 EVVDGKTYYIIR
-603 VN
+603 VS

>member
-55 KNFNTDLNIVVK
+55 KNFNADLNIVVK

-88 KISTLKKVLDDY
+88 KISTLKKELDDY

-116 VYEDDEMTVVSPK
+116 VYEDNEMTVVSPK

-238 EKERQRLNREANERI
+238 EKERQRLNREANERV
-253 QRQKLELAEQ
+253 QRQKLELAE
-263 RRQTNEW
+263 RRRESNDW
-270 DIEDTDDIGLRANA
+270 DLEDTDDIGLRANA

-290 SIGELEE
+290 SINNLQELTLENKSEIARIENEITRLQAEYDNDEEVRGDLLDEISELE
-297 LTPELKAQF
+297 
-306 DRAKRQL
+306 D
-313 AEYQR
+313 
-318 QYDSQEN
+318 
-325 AYEDTDLIADMAAVE
+325 
-340 EELDEFEQLSDVYV
+340 ELDEYKELTDVYT

-379 GDEGEMEEASREA
+379 GDEGEMEQASREG
-392 VESMLDDIGIEG
+392 VESMLDDIGFEG
-404 FNRSFVENHI
+404 FNPSFIENHI

-423 RDFFD
+423 RDFFN
-428 HDVNENPE
+428 HDVYDSPE
-436 VYLDDDSKNL
+436 SYLDDDNKEI
-446 SSSQEEEIAK
+446 SSSQKQEIAE
-456 LKQEEIE
+456 LRQEEIE
-463 LESKRNELETQKEA
+463 LDTKRNELETQKEA

-490 AFNDMIFEIEDRLLE
+490 AFNDMISEIEDRLLE
-505 IPDEIEEIND
+505 IQDEIEEINN
-515 NPDGDYD
+515 NPDGDYNED
-522 QNDIDK
+522 DIEK
-528 IIDDQVYQY
+528 VIDDRVSEY
-537 TSNIESFVSNFMGMD
+537 TSNIESFVNNFIGVE
-552 YFQWILDHDFINKE
+552 YLQWILDHDFIDKDAF
-566 ELIESVVDSDGYGF
+566 IESVVDSDGYGI

-591 EVIDGTTYYIVR
+591 EVIDGRTYYIIR

>member
-55 KNFNTDLNIVVK
+55 RNFNADLNIVVK
-67 LLEKFSTVS
+67 LLEKFSTIS
-76 QNLSLKDINQYD
+76 QNLNLKDINQYD
-88 KISTLKKVLDDY
+88 KISTLKKELDDY

-116 VYEDDEMTVVSPK
+116 VYEDNEMTVVSPK

-238 EKERQRLNREANERI
+238 EKETQRLNREANERA
-253 QRQKLELAEQ
+253 QRQQLERAEQ

-270 DIEDTDDIGLRANA
+270 DLEDTDDVGLRANA

-290 SIGELEE
+290 SIDNLQE
-297 LTPELKAQF
+297 LTPENKSEIARIENEITRLQ
-306 DRAKRQL
+306 
-313 AEYQR
+313 AEYDNDEEVR
-318 QYDSQEN
+318 GDLLDEISEL
-325 AYEDTDLIADMAAVE
+325 EDKLG
-340 EELDEFEQLSDVYV
+340 ELDELTDVYT
-354 LLPVQYGHYGLT
+354 LLPAQYGHYGLT
-366 QFENMVDGTEWAV
+366 QFENIVDGTEWAV
-379 GDEGEMEEASREA
+379 GDESEMEEASREA
-392 VESMLDDIGIEG
+392 VESLIDDIGIEG
-404 FNRSFVENHI
+404 FNPSFIENHI

-423 RDFFD
+423 RDFFN
-428 HDVNENPE
+428 HDVYDSPE
-436 VYLDDDSKNL
+436 SYLDDDDKEI
-446 SSSQEEEIAK
+446 SSSQKQEIAE
-456 LKQEEIE
+456 LRQEEIE
-463 LESKRNELETQKEA
+463 LDTERDELNSDDFE
-477 YDTGNEDWEEQYD
+477 EDYIEQRTS
-490 AFNDMIFEIEDRLLE
+490 EIETRLLE
-505 IPDEIEEIND
+505 IQDEIEEINN

-522 QNDIDK
+522 EEAIEK
-528 IIDDQVYQY
+528 AIDDKVSEY
-537 TSNIESFVSNFMGMD
+537 TGNIESFVSNFIGID
-552 YFQWILDHDFINKE
+552 YVQWIRDHDFIDKDAF
-566 ELIESVVDSDGYGF
+566 IESIVDADGYGI

-591 EVIDGTTYYIVR
+591 EVVDGRTYYIIR
-603 VN
+603 VS